1 MTPELERYLKAATR
15 GLWGKKKLEV
25 REELEAHILERA
37 HKHELLG
44 LEHQKALSNAI
55 QELGNAR
62 IINHKMTEVYTMPT
76 IRVGFLVSA
85 LFVGAM
91 TMLLSSSIAQVS
103 VSAILG
109 QDNTVFRL
117 FLNADSFA
125 SNLREAGFRVE
136 QSKQGFE
143 LVLNDKRAYIPWTK
157 FNSRAVQGQ
166 RELDIYNAFGALQ
179 RAGIR
184 IEQVNNLE
192 KLSFRINGKDMTLNA
207 NSEIARA
214 WNLMNARCWAFS
226 YLVTRQNPIG
236 GALQALESKAPLN
249 AFLEG
254 KRPDLAGKIITVIAF
269 RQEPGKTSLLQY
281 SAIQQVEADGYF
293 QVSLPDGTYVMATPD
308 KTGFQ
313 KRNGNFEIARG
324 NKGVLIVGVR
334 QPDWVI
340 SSPQS
345 HRFVKFNNDV
355 ITLKP
360 GQWTHLK

>member
-1 MTPELERYLKAATR
+1 MTTELERYLKAATR
-15 GLWGKKKLEV
+15 GLWGQKKLEV

-44 LEHQKALSNAI
+44 LEHQQATSNAI
-55 QELGNAR
+55 HELGDAR
-62 IINHKMTEVYTMPT
+62 DMNLKMMEVHTMPM
-76 IRVGFLVSA
+76 IRSGFLISA

-91 TMLLSSSIAQVS
+91 TVLLSSSIAQVS
-103 VSAILG
+103 VSAVLG

-125 SNLREAGFRVE
+125 SNLQKAGFRVE
-136 QSKQGFE
+136 QSDRGFD
-143 LVLNDKRAYIPWTK
+143 LVLNDKRAHIPWTK
-157 FNSRAVQGQ
+157 FNSRAIQGQ

-179 RAGIR
+179 RAGIH

-192 KLSFRINGKDMTLNA
+192 KLAFRINDKKMTLNA
-207 NSEIARA
+207 NSETARA
-214 WNLMNARCWAFS
+214 WNLTNAQRWAFS

-269 RQEPGKTSLLQY
+269 RQKPGKTGLLQY
-281 SAIQQVEADGYF
+281 SAIQQVEANGHF
-293 QVSLPDGTYVMATPD
+293 QVSLPDGTYVVATPN
-308 KTGFQ
+308 KTGFE
-313 KRNGNFEIARG
+313 KHNGNLEITRG

-345 HRFVKFNNDV
+345 HRFVKFNNEV
-355 ITLKP
+355 VRLEP
-360 GQWTHLK
+360 GHWTHLK

>member
-1 MTPELERYLKAATR
+1 MTTKLEQYLKAATR

-44 LEHQKALSNAI
+44 LEHQQAISNAI
-55 QELGNAR
+55 HELGDAR
-62 IINHKMTEVYTMPT
+62 AINHKMMEVHAMPI
-76 IRVGFLVSA
+76 IRSGFLISA

-91 TMLLSSSIAQVS
+91 TVLLSSSIAQVS

-117 FLNADSFA
+117 FLKADSFA
-125 SNLREAGFRVE
+125 SNLQEAGFRVE
-136 QSKQGFE
+136 QSDQGFE
-143 LVLNDKRAYIPWTK
+143 LVLNEKRAYIPWTK

-179 RAGIR
+179 KAGIR
-184 IEQVNNLE
+184 IEQINNLK
-192 KLSFRINGKDMTLNA
+192 KLAYRINGKIITLHV
-207 NSEIARA
+207 NSEIARG
-214 WNLMNARCWAFS
+214 WNLSHAQRWAFS

-269 RQEPGKTSLLQY
+269 KQEPGKPSLLQY
-281 SAIQQVEADGYF
+281 SAIQQVKANGHF
-293 QVSLPDGTYVMATPD
+293 QVSLPDGTYVVATPNIS
-308 KTGFQ
+308 GFQ
-313 KRNGNFEIARG
+313 KRNGNLEITQG
-324 NKGVLIVGVR
+324 NKSVLIVGVR

-345 HRFVKFNNDV
+345 HRFVKFNNEV
-355 ITLKP
+355 VTLKP
-360 GQWTHLK
+360 GHWTHLK